1 MSKLDPTIGQP
12 ESLQIVLYEKKHIY
26 ICMYVRKI
34 TSEVGNLMLSQ
45 DHNAIALFVKF

>member
-34 TSEVGNLMLSQ
+34 K
-45 DHNAIALFVKF
+45 VKNEIEIDKPL